1 MADISRLE
9 SEARESRSAEVED
22 PIDQVTSSEVKAA
35 NFHVSTV
42 EARTLKEVRDALR
55 RMDEGVY
62 GTCMDCG
69 RAIEPARLE
78 AVPWTRYCLP
88 DQEKRDR
95 ETSFNNESTI

>member
-42 EARTLKEVRDALR
+42 EAGTLKEVRDALR

-69 RAIEPARLE
+69 RAIEPARLR
-78 AVPWTRYCLP
+78 AVPWTRYCRA

-95 ETSFNNESTI
+95 EASFNNESTI